1 MIECILLILAF
12 CFVTFILMVLY
23 DIIEAQDREIK
34 EIFRQLDS
42 LGERVVR
49 LMEVVNR
56 ESDRDD
62 KDA

>member
-1 MIECILLILAF
+1 MIEYILLILAF
-12 CFVTFILMVLY
+12 CFIVFILMVLY

-49 LMEVVNR
+49 LMEVANR

-62 KDA
+62 

>member
-1 MIECILLILAF
+1 MIECTLLILVF
-12 CFVTFILMVLY
+12 CFIAFILMVLY

-49 LMEVVNR
+49 LMEKAN
-56 ESDRDD
+56 ESEDRS
-62 KDA
+62 

>member
-1 MIECILLILAF
+1 MIKYILLVLAF
-12 CFVTFILMVLY
+12 CFITFILMVLY

-49 LMEVVNR
+49 LMEKAN
-56 ESDRDD
+56 ESED
-62 KDA
+62 

>member
-1 MIECILLILAF
+1 MIECTLLILAF
-12 CFVTFILMVLY
+12 CFIVFILMVLY

-49 LMEVVNR
+49 LMEKAN
-56 ESDRDD
+56 ESED
-62 KDA
+62 

>member
-1 MIECILLILAF
+1 MIECTLLILAF
-12 CFVTFILMVLY
+12 CFIAFILMVLY

-49 LMEVVNR
+49 LMEKAN
-56 ESDRDD
+56 ESEDRS
-62 KDA
+62 

>member
-1 MIECILLILAF
+1 MIEYTLLILAF
-12 CFVTFILMVLY
+12 CFIVFILMVLY

-49 LMEVVNR
+49 LMEKAN
-56 ESDRDD
+56 ESED
-62 KDA
+62 

>member
-1 MIECILLILAF
+1 MIEYILLILAF
-12 CFVTFILMVLY
+12 CFIVFVMMVLY

-49 LMEVVNR
+49 LMEKAN
-56 ESDRDD
+56 ES
-62 KDA
+62 KD